1 MEMKFYVASSIK
13 NKNKVQDVLDDL
25 KTKGHE
31 VTTDWTLTDD
41 IPEDARRHKRD
52 YVRSISKR
60 DFEGIRECD
69 IFVLLSKPSEGRSM
83 YVELGIAIAMHETTA
98 KPAVFVVGPD
108 NNESVFYFHPAVQC
122 VGRLEK
128 VLEKA
133 KYIKDDKKPSWSHEG
148 RIEEYKALRSE
159 MLEIIKDRIWGQATY
174 AVLAAG
180 LLALMARAY
189 KLESLIFTIALALPF
204 LFHTIQR
211 EHARIRMGNYLRTVL
226 EPRIPGMYWEEY
238 LGLWRGKFGRK
249 ERQGWLSMVDRAKH
263 IFGFSGLYLLT
274 SFFCWFLLLD
284 ATKDL
289 MPRLIGSGFLIA
301 LIWTYYAFFKLYD
314 KGEKEYN
321 ELVRL
326 SPKS

>member
-1 MEMKFYVASSIK
+1 MKFYVASSIK
-13 NKNKVQDVLDDL
+13 NKDSVQDVFDDL
-25 KTKGHE
+25 KAKGHE

-41 IPEDARRHKRD
+41 IPEEERSCKRD
-52 YVRSISKR
+52 YLRSIAKR

-83 YVELGIAIAMHETTA
+83 YVELGLALAMHETIG
-98 KPAVFVVGPD
+98 KPSVFVVGRD

-122 VGRLEK
+122 VGSLDK
-128 VLEKA
+128 VLVKA
-133 KYIKDDKKPSWSHEG
+133 IQTKNDETPSRSHEG

-180 LLALMARAY
+180 LLALTAKAY
-189 KLESLIFTIALALPF
+189 KVESLIFTIALALPF

-249 ERQGWLSMVDRAKH
+249 ERQGWLNMVDRAKH

-284 ATKDL
+284 ATMDL
-289 MPRLIGSGFLIA
+289 IPRLIGSGFLIA
-301 LIWTYYAFFKLYD
+301 LVVTYYAFFKLYD
-314 KGEKEYN
+314 KGEKEHE
-321 ELVRL
+321 ELLRL
-326 SPKS
+326 SPKG

>member
-1 MEMKFYVASSIK
+1 MKFYVASSIK
-13 NKNKVQDVLDDL
+13 NKDTVQDAFEDL
-25 KTKGHE
+25 NAKGHE

-41 IPEDARRHKRD
+41 LLEEERSCKRD
-52 YVRSISKR
+52 YSQSIAKR

-83 YVELGIAIAMHETTA
+83 YVELGLALAMHETTG
-98 KPAVFVVGPD
+98 KPSVFVVGPD

-122 VGRLEK
+122 VDTLDN

-133 KYIKDDKKPSWSHEG
+133 GSIKADEMQSRSHEG

-174 AVLAAG
+174 AGLAAG
-180 LLALMARAY
+180 LLALTANAY
-189 KLESLIFTIALALPF
+189 KVESFIFTITLALPF

-211 EHARIRMGNYLRTVL
+211 EHARIRMGNYLRAVV

-238 LGLWRGKFGRK
+238 LGLWRGKFGSQEK
-249 ERQGWLSMVDRAKH
+249 QGWLNNVDRGKH

-274 SFFCWFLLLD
+274 SFFCWFLLFNV
-284 ATKDL
+284 TKEL
-289 MPRLIGSGFLIA
+289 MPRLISSGFLIA
-301 LIWTYYAFFKLYD
+301 LVVTYYFFFKLYD
-314 KGEKEYN
+314 KGEKEYE
-321 ELVRL
+321 ELLRL
-326 SPKS
+326 SPKG

>member
-1 MEMKFYVASSIK
+1 MKFYVASSIK
-13 NKNKVQDVLDDL
+13 NKDNVQDVFDDL
-25 KTKGHE
+25 KAKGHE

-41 IPEDARRHKRD
+41 IPEEERSWKRD
-52 YVRSISKR
+52 YLRSIAKR

-83 YVELGIAIAMHETTA
+83 YVELGLALALHETTG
-98 KPAVFVVGPD
+98 KPSVFVVGPD
-108 NNESVFYFHPAVQC
+108 NNESVFYFHHAVQC
-122 VGRLEK
+122 VGSLDK
-128 VLEKA
+128 LPVKA
-133 KYIKDDKKPSWSHEG
+133 IKTKDEETPSRSHEG

-180 LLALMARAY
+180 LLALTAKAY
-189 KLESLIFTIALALPF
+189 KVESLIFTIALALPF

-238 LGLWRGKFGRK
+238 LGLWRGKFGGK
-249 ERQGWLSMVDRAKH
+249 ERQGWLNMVDRAKH
-263 IFGFSGLYLLT
+263 IFGFSGLYLLA

-284 ATKDL
+284 ATNDL

-301 LIWTYYAFFKLYD
+301 LVVTYCAFFKLFD
-314 KGEKEYN
+314 KGEKEYE
-321 ELVRL
+321 ELLRL
-326 SPKS
+326 SPKG